1 MVPAIMDYDKQGTWD
16 RVMTQKNVKGPN
28 VNLIIFSTSYYQQNY
43 LVFTCCAREAAKG
56 PPIRIA
62 HQEVR
67 RTSHHEDA
75 SML

>member
-1 MVPAIMDYDKQGTWD
+1 MDYDKQGTWD

-43 LVFTCCAREAAKG
+43 LVFTCVGGEASKRLKCPWHPHG
-56 PPIRIA
+56 VILN
-62 HQEVR
+62 
-67 RTSHHEDA
+67 SHHEDA